1 MLLSLPRVVTLN
13 FTQLQTNNKSCT
25 TEKLFY
31 NTKEK
36 DVYFQTAEFFLQML
50 LALYEH
56 DIVLHSVKKIQYLAL
71 KSPSLQNNYEQDI
84 TNHKHLN

>member
-31 NTKEK
+31 STKEK
-36 DVYFQTAEFFLQML
+36 GCIFSDCRFFLQML

-56 DIVLHSVKKIQYLAL
+56 DIVLHSVKKNTVSCSQIPISAKQL
-71 KSPSLQNNYEQDI
+71 
-84 TNHKHLN
+84 